1 MDVTTIVT
9 LVAAIFGCTGF
20 WTFVSSLINS
30 KMEKKDAKTQMIL
43 GLGHERLREKCE
55 KHLADGYITADDY
68 EDLDKYLYQPYK
80 KMGGN
85 GTVEKLMNDVRQ
97 LPLRPP
103 EVPAA

>member
-1 MDVTTIVT
+1 MSV
-9 LVAAIFGCTGF
+9 LAIIGAVFGCTGF
-20 WTFVSSLINS
+20 WTGLFAFIMSRL
-30 KMEKKDAKTQMIL
+30 EKKDAKNQMIL
-43 GLGHERLREKCE
+43 GLGHDRLRYLCE
-55 KHLADGYITADDY
+55 KHLAEGYISADDY

-85 GTVEKLMNDVRQ
+85 GTVEKLMNDVRK

>member
-1 MDVTTIVT
+1 MDVKTIIAV
-9 LVAAIFGCTGF
+9 VAALFGCGGF
-20 WTFVSSLINS
+20 WTGIFSLIVARRD
-30 KMEKKDAKTQMIL
+30 KKDASHQMIL
-43 GLGHERLREKCE
+43 GLGHDRLRNLCE
-55 KHLADGYITADDY
+55 KHLAAGYISADDY

-85 GTVEKLMNDVRQ
+85 GTVEKLMDDVRK

>member
-1 MDVTTIVT
+1 MDVKTVVTIIV
-9 LVAAIFGCTGF
+9 AIFGCTGF
-20 WTFVSSLINS
+20 WTGLFSFITS
-30 KMEKKDAKTQMIL
+30 KREKKDAKTKMIL

-55 KHLADGYITADDY
+55 EHLSKGYISADDY

-80 KMGGN
+80 AMGGN
-85 GTVEKLMNDVRQ
+85 GTVEKLMNDVRK

>member
-1 MDVTTIVT
+1 MDVKTIVT
-9 LVAAIFGCTGF
+9 IVVAVFGCTGF
-20 WTFVSSLINS
+20 WTGLFSLIMS
-30 KMEKKDAKTQMIL
+30 KREKKDAKNQMIL
-43 GLGHERLREKCE
+43 GLGHDRLRYLCE
-55 KHLADGYITADDY
+55 KHLAAGYISADDY

-85 GTVEKLMNDVRQ
+85 GTVEKLMNDVRK

>member
-1 MDVTTIVT
+1 MDVLTIV
-9 LVAAIFGCTGF
+9 VAIFSCTGF
-20 WTFVSSLINS
+20 WTGFFSFILS
-30 KMEKKDAKTQMIL
+30 KLGKKDAKNQMIL
-43 GLGHERLREKCE
+43 GLGHERLLEKCK
-55 KHLADGYITADDY
+55 KHLADGYISADDY

-85 GTVEKLMNDVRQ
+85 GTVEKLMDDVRK